1 MKISTL
7 NPIAQVGLDRL
18 PADYEIGVDFAES
31 DAALVRSA
39 VMHDLEFPPQ
49 LLAIARAGAGVN
61 NIPLER
67 CAEKGIVVF
76 NTPGANANGVKE
88 LVIAGLILGS
98 RDIVGGANWVQSM
111 ADEPDVA
118 KLVEK
123 GKKKYVGT
131 ELKGKSLGV
140 IGLGAIGVGV
150 ANTCTLLGMDV
161 YGYDPFIS
169 VSSAWNVSKD
179 IHHVMDVEEIY
190 ETCDYITV
198 HVPLMETTRKMINAE
213 AFAKMKDGVVILNL
227 ARDTLVDDD
236 ALEAAIQSGK
246 VRKYVTDFP
255 NTKTAGMAG
264 VLAFPHLGASTIESE
279 DNCAV
284 MAADELA
291 DYLEN
296 GNISHSV
303 NYPDLNMGKCTT
315 GGRLS
320 VFHKNIPGMI
330 SRLTNCVSDAN
341 NNIEHMTNKSK
352 GDWSYNLL
360 DVNDEVTSDLLERI
374 SAIEGVVRVRKIK

>member
-1 MKISTL
+1 M
-7 NPIAQVGLDRL
+7 
-18 PADYEIGVDFAES
+18 
-31 DAALVRSA
+31 
-39 VMHDLEFPPQ
+39 
-49 LLAIARAGAGVN
+49 
-61 NIPLER
+61 
-67 CAEKGIVVF
+67 
-76 NTPGANANGVKE
+76 
-88 LVIAGLILGS
+88 
-98 RDIVGGANWVQSM
+98 QSM

-131 ELKGKSLGV
+131 GLKGKSLGV

-179 IHHVMDVEEIY
+179 IHHVTNVEEIY
-190 ETCDYITV
+190 ETCDYITL

-213 AFAKMKDGVVILNL
+213 AFSKMKDGVVLLNL
-227 ARDTLVDDD
+227 ARDTLVDDE

-246 VRKYVTDFP
+246 VRRYVTDFP
-255 NTKTAGMAG
+255 NAKTAGMAG

-284 MAADELA
+284 MAVDELT

-296 GNISHSV
+296 GNIAHSV
-303 NYPDLNMGKCTT
+303 NFPDLSMGKCTT

-320 VFHKNIPGMI
+320 VFHRNIPGMI
-330 SRLTNCVSDAN
+330 SSLTNCVSDAN

-360 DVNDEVTSDLLERI
+360 DVNDEVTDDLIQRI
-374 SAIEGVVRVRKIK
+374 SAIEGVIRVRKVK